1 MLLTIK
7 EDGFY
12 YLKRALQKGILAK
25 LHEDIKFE
33 SVIIIAWCAPSVVS
47 AMAL

>member
-1 MLLTIK
+1 MTIK

-25 LHEDIKFE
+25 VLEDIKFE
-33 SVIIIAWCAPSVVS
+33 SIIITAWYAHSVVS
-47 AMAL
+47 VMALL